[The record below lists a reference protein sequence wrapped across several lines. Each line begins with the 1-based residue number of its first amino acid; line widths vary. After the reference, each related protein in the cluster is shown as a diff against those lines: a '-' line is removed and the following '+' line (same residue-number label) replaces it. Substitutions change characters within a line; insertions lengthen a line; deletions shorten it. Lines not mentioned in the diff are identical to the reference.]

1 MTVDATKGKIATE
14 FVDNCCCDE
23 FSVISYNVNGLSNE
37 RSYVIERCKEIC
49 RLVSQESPD
58 LIFFQETTNETSL
71 IYSMLL
77 HPHGYRL
84 VSSQQSVQSTIFTV
98 AFSRHIGECQRINFT
113 GAATSVMG
121 RDLLKFDLFINNR
134 KSQFLSG
141 HLESLGEYSKIR
153 IAQLEYALD
162 TIGIFQGSA
171 ILVGD
176 LNIRSKEAEGII
188 KKLKKKSK
196 DNSELFKIVDCWEYL
211 GKQDNNK
218 NTWICAEPTLSH
230 IQARYDRMYFNGVF
244 MTPIEFRLIGKDVML
259 PPILTTPSDH
269 FGIYAKFSVD
279 KQQVDCNDSS
289 SSSSSSS
296 SCSNSSGK
304 SGNNKVSIDND
315 KRSATSS
322 RLNIESLHRID
333 VRQTIINKFDEDHI
347 CNHNV
352 DDNHPNIDSK
362 NHNDEDNTKNGSKI
376 CNDINMTVEP
386 YTKIQMCENK
396 NYLRN
401 NDDVIE
407 DSEIKEG
414 RSKDMNG
421 MNNKKRKIEVVP
433 GVEVDVDV
441 GIRRRLMAAAAMKRF
456 VGSEKM
462 EESVRGTAS
471 LTNSCALSLINSN
484 LSAGSATTDNDDN
497 NYDKSD
503 IISINV
509 NDNDIF
515 NDYDK
520 DGTDDSDD
528 RIYSSDSNKSV
539 IDITDSPPQESQ
551 ENNQLLIKLN
561 SNFHDDLKK
570 NTIYLLDD

>member
-1 MTVDATKGKIATE
+1 M
-14 FVDNCCCDE
+14 
-23 FSVISYNVNGLSNE
+23 
-37 RSYVIERCKEIC
+37 
-49 RLVSQESPD
+49 
-58 LIFFQETTNETSL
+58 
-71 IYSMLL
+71 
-77 HPHGYRL
+77 
-84 VSSQQSVQSTIFTV
+84 
-98 AFSRHIGECQRINFT
+98 
-113 GAATSVMG
+113 
-121 RDLLKFDLFINNR
+121 
-134 KSQFLSG
+134 
-141 HLESLGEYSKIR
+141 
-153 IAQLEYALD
+153 
-162 TIGIFQGSA
+162 
-171 ILVGD
+171 
-176 LNIRSKEAEGII
+176 
-188 KKLKKKSK
+188 
-196 DNSELFKIVDCWEYL
+196 
-211 GKQDNNK
+211 
-218 NTWICAEPTLSH
+218 
-230 IQARYDRMYFNGVF
+230 
-244 MTPIEFRLIGKDVML
+244 
-259 PPILTTPSDH
+259 
-269 FGIYAKFSVD
+269 
-279 KQQVDCNDSS
+279 
-289 SSSSSSS
+289 
-296 SCSNSSGK
+296 
-304 SGNNKVSIDND
+304 
-315 KRSATSS
+315 
-322 RLNIESLHRID
+322 
-333 VRQTIINKFDEDHI
+333 RQTIINKFDEDHI

-433 GVEVDVDV
+433 GVEVEVDV
-441 GIRRRLMAAAAMKRF
+441 GIRRRLMVAAAMKRF

-484 LSAGSATTDNDDN
+484 LLAGSATTDNDDN

-528 RIYSSDSNKSV
+528 RIYSSDNNKSV

-551 ENNQLLIKLN
+551 ENNQLLIKVN